1 MNYGFTLEFNAPFF
15 TGTTASAL
23 VPHKFDCGI
32 GGRGYMIDRDM
43 MTQTAL
49 LSSIHTTRAQGDS
62 SNEPGEQS
70 LNPDDLWRRSQQSW
84 HYGAGQ
90 TYLDREDS
98 IRQRFNTSKGINPWT
113 RGQLSL
119 LNDTTKVLTATG
131 TAMPIVVAGSRL
143 YAADGATLKY
153 TTDLSSWSTVTGT
166 SGTAINSMCSDGSN
180 VWFSDGADLY
190 QTTATSTSASVL
202 NNKNVTFCAF
212 AKGRLLFAV
221 DDELYQMTNIGTG
234 ADASIWKHYSTSF
247 KWIAAAEAPGFIL
260 AAGYTGDKSLI
271 YKITL
276 TSEGTNLGAP
286 SVAGELPDGEIIYS
300 LGSYLGYIF
309 LGTSK
314 GARFATVDNNGN
326 LTIGSVIP
334 TPYPV
339 RCFEGQDEFVWYGLS
354 NYDGVSGGLGR
365 ISLRTFT
372 DTQALKPAYASDL
385 MATTTANVMHVV
397 TFNGKRVFSV
407 SGNGVYAEDTANVVA
422 SGTIDCGRLNW
433 GITEKKIPLYLDAMY
448 AGNFVGSSV
457 SYYQL
462 NADGTWSA
470 IGTHTSTNDDPVT
483 DTFQITENTC
493 DQIEI
498 RHVLSRSSGV
508 NGPVLLRYT
517 VRAQPIAAL
526 RRLIVLPILL
536 ADRIETNAR
545 SFQQYDVQEE
555 LGIIEGWRMTKQVLN
570 LQVGNESYAA
580 AVEDFDFYASHPT
593 ADRSFWNGTC
603 VINLKSI

>member
-1 MNYGFTLEFNAPFF
+1 MNFGFTLEFNAPFYS
-15 TGTTASAL
+15 GTTASAL

-32 GGRGYMIDRDM
+32 GGRGYMIDREM
-43 MTQTAL
+43 LTQTAL
-49 LSSIHTTRAQGDS
+49 ISSIHTTRAQGDS

-90 TYLDREDS
+90 TYLDRDDS
-98 IRQRFNTSKGINPWT
+98 IRQRFNTSKGIDCWT
-113 RGQLSL
+113 RGQLRL
-119 LNDTTKVLTATG
+119 LPDTTKVLTATG
-131 TAMPIVVAGSRL
+131 TAMPMVVAGSRL
-143 YAADGATLKY
+143 YAADNGTLKY
-153 TTDLSSWSTVTGT
+153 TTDLATWSTVTGT
-166 SGTAINSMCSDGSN
+166 SGNTISSICSDGAN
-180 VWFSDGADLY
+180 VWFTDGADLY
-190 QTTATSTSASVL
+190 KTTSSTTSASAF
-202 NNKNVTFCAF
+202 NNKNATFCAF
-212 AKGRLLFAV
+212 VKGRLLFAV
-221 DDELYQMTNIGTG
+221 SDELYQITDFTTG
-234 ADASIWKHYSTSF
+234 ADSSIWKHYSTSF
-247 KWIAAAEAPGFIL
+247 TWVAAAEAPGYVL
-260 AAGYTGDKSLI
+260 AAGYVGDKSLI

-276 TSEGTNLGAP
+276 TAEGTNLGAP

-300 LGSYLGYIF
+300 VDSYLGYVV

-314 GARFATVDNNGN
+314 GARFATVDGNGN

-339 RCFEGQDEFVWYGLS
+339 RCFEGQDEFIWYGLT
-354 NYDGVSGGLGR
+354 NYDGTSGGLGR
-365 ISLRTFT
+365 MSLRTFT

-385 MATTTANVMHVV
+385 MAATTANVMEVV
-397 TFNGKRVFSV
+397 TFNNKRVFSV

-448 AGNFVGSSV
+448 AGNFLGSAT
-457 SYYQL
+457 SYYSL
-462 NADGTWSA
+462 NGDGTWSA
-470 IGTHTSTNDDPVT
+470 IGTHSSSNDDPVT
-483 DTFQITENTC
+483 DTFQITEATC

-498 RHVLSRSSGV
+498 RHVLARSSGI
-508 NGPVLLRYT
+508 NGPTLLRYT
-517 VRAQPIAAL
+517 VRAQPVAAL
-526 RRLIVLPILL
+526 RRLIVLPIVL

-555 LGIIEGWRMTKQVLN
+555 LGIIEGWRTTKQVLN
-570 LQVGNESYAA
+570 LQVGGESYAA

-593 ADRSFWNGTC
+593 TDRSFWNGTC